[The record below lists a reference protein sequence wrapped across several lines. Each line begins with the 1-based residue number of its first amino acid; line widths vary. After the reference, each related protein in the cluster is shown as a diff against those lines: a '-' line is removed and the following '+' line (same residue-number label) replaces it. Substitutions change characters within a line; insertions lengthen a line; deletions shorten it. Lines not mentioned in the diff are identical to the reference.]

1 MENKHKPEA
10 GFTELPCNNKAQSTL
25 GFRNTKNVAKGTLE
39 EVIPEVLQANQNQL
53 LFVYT
58 CPMKPQLPLNC
69 QRIQH
74 VLEILGNLSFI
85 SHGY

>member
-25 GFRNTKNVAKGTLE
+25 GFRNTNNVAKGTLE

-58 CPMKPQLPLNC
+58 CPMKPQLPFELPKNTAC
-69 QRIQH
+69 P
-74 VLEILGNLSFI
+74 
-85 SHGY
+85 